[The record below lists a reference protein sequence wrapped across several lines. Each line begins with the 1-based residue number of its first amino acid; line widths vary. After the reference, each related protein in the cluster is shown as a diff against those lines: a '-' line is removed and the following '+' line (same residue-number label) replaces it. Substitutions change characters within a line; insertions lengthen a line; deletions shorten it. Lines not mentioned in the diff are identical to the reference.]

1 VKQGDAA
8 VNRKTCFWPL
18 ALVAILTGSSALSA
32 AAPQNATTDAAVSS
46 LPAAPTGVTATA
58 GDSQITLSWNLSDA
72 ANSYTVYRRAE
83 SGIDAVVV
91 AADLTVSTFTDTDLS
106 NGTTYYYW
114 VQASRDGATSA
125 LSTRASESPQPLQPS
140 RSAATA
146 LIPIGGTLVSAK
158 TQPAPARAPQSAT
171 TPALAAAPS
180 SVPALSSK
188 PEPPPPP
195 AASSLSAPANAAPAS
210 DNATVAADV
219 KDVAVTM
226 TAPPPAPVEQRGP
239 VTIDDA
245 GGAPP
250 APREAAASPPPPPST
265 PRDLRAAAA
274 DRSVML
280 TWTLVSGAMVYNIY
294 RGTVPNGEVRVVV
307 LSGPSAPPFV
317 DFALTNGVTYY
328 YKITAVNAN
337 GESSRSA
344 EVSVSP
350 VGPPP
355 PPDPATV
362 AAFRFLRQAT
372 WGPKPGDVEAV
383 KSLGADAYLANV
395 MSAPASTY
403 PDTLFTQP
411 IEMAQERFMDL
422 ALTGGDQLRQR
433 VAWAL
438 HKIMVVS
445 AVEVSSASGIV
456 TYHRLFLNGAF
467 GNFRDLMRDITLNPA
482 MGRYLNMLNNRSQA
496 VTGALPNENYARE
509 LMQLFTVGIPTLDHN
524 GNPVFQLSRGSATTY
539 SEQDVKEL
547 ARIFTGWTFGD
558 GNPATVPNNLGSE
571 NYKVPMEAVARYHD
585 TGVKTFLNQTFS
597 AGQTARQDL
606 DQALDLLFN
615 NPNVGPFISRQLIQ
629 QLVTSNPSP
638 AYVGAVAAV
647 FDDNGGGVRGD
658 LAAVVRAI
666 LMHPEAGTASL
677 NSGKLSEPVL
687 FVVSALRAL
696 NATVT
701 DQPFM
706 SDKAEAMGQK
716 VLFPGSV
723 FSYFSPGYRVRDTSG
738 AGGAPLGGPEFQI
751 LTSVTALE
759 RANFVGDLLAGRY
772 GTDVTID
779 YTPFTSRAAN
789 AQALVDYCSLLLMG
803 GQMSADERL
812 EIVNAVTASRM
823 DNPTE
828 RVRTAL
834 YLTLTSA
841 EFQVD
846 H

>member
-1 VKQGDAA
+1 
-8 VNRKTCFWPL
+8 
-18 ALVAILTGSSALSA
+18 
-32 AAPQNATTDAAVSS
+32 
-46 LPAAPTGVTATA
+46 
-58 GDSQITLSWNLSDA
+58 
-72 ANSYTVYRRAE
+72 
-83 SGIDAVVV
+83 
-91 AADLTVSTFTDTDLS
+91 
-106 NGTTYYYW
+106 
-114 VQASRDGATSA
+114 
-125 LSTRASESPQPLQPS
+125 
-140 RSAATA
+140 
-146 LIPIGGTLVSAK
+146 
-158 TQPAPARAPQSAT
+158 
-171 TPALAAAPS
+171 
-180 SVPALSSK
+180 
-188 PEPPPPP
+188 
-195 AASSLSAPANAAPAS
+195 
-210 DNATVAADV
+210 
-219 KDVAVTM
+219 
-226 TAPPPAPVEQRGP
+226 
-239 VTIDDA
+239 
-245 GGAPP
+245 
-250 APREAAASPPPPPST
+250 
-265 PRDLRAAAA
+265 
-274 DRSVML
+274 
-280 TWTLVSGAMVYNIY
+280 
-294 RGTVPNGEVRVVV
+294 VPNGEVRVVL

-337 GESSRSA
+337 GESNRSA

-350 VGPPP
+350 VGPPLP
-355 PPDPATV
+355 ADPATV

-383 KSLGADAYLANV
+383 KSLGVDAFLNNLF
-395 MSAPASTY
+395 SAPASSY

-411 IEMAQERFMDL
+411 TEMTQERFMEL
-422 ALTGGDQLRQR
+422 ALTGPDQLRQR

-445 AVEVSSASGIV
+445 AVEVPSASAIV

-467 GNFRDLMRDITLNPA
+467 GNYRDLMRDITLTPA

-509 LMQLFTVGIPTLDHN
+509 LMQLFTVGIPTLDQN
-524 GNPVFQLSRGSATTY
+524 GSPVFQLSRGSATTY

-558 GNPATVPNNLGSE
+558 GNPATVPNSLASE
-571 NYKVPMEAVARYHD
+571 NYKVPMEPVARYHD
-585 TGVKTFLNQTFS
+585 TGVKSFLGQTFS

-615 NPNVGPFISRQLIQ
+615 NFNMGPFISRQLIQ

-647 FDDNGGGVRGD
+647 FNDNGGGVRGD

-666 LMHPEAGTASL
+666 LTHPEAATSSL
-677 NSGKLSEPVL
+677 TSGKLSEPAL
-687 FVVSALRAL
+687 FVVSSLRAL

-716 VLFPGSV
+716 VLYPGSV
-723 FSYFSPGYRVRDTSG
+723 FSYFSPGYRVRGTSG
-738 AGGAPLGGPEFQI
+738 PGGVPLGGPEFQI

-759 RANFVGDLLAGRY
+759 RTNFIADLLAGRY

-779 YTPFTSRAAN
+779 YTPFMSLAAN
-789 AQALVDYCSLLLMG
+789 AQSLVDYCSLLFMG
-803 GQMSADERL
+803 GRMSADTRL
-812 EIVNAVTASRM
+812 EIINAVTASRM

-846 H
+846 R